1 LNVSEALRP
10 SCELPSLEVMISMDV
25 ISNLLYL
32 SDIATNAEDRL
43 KYATMARNQLKR
55 VDRMLYS

>member
-1 LNVSEALRP
+1 
-10 SCELPSLEVMISMDV
+10 MISMDV